1 MKTTQMKMTTMFVM
15 FVMTTT
21 KMKKEEGGG
30 RREKEA
36 KEEELEEEKEQ
47 EEEHVKSTLEA
58 WIYFDGRLRSNVGA
72 SGARHS
78 SSVCRMS
85 PRGQHPG

>member
-1 MKTTQMKMTTMFVM
+1 
-15 FVMTTT
+15 
-21 KMKKEEGGG
+21 MKKEEGGG

-36 KEEELEEEKEQ
+36 KEEEEKEE

-72 SGARHS
+72 SGARHNN
-78 SSVCRMS
+78 SVCRMS
-85 PRGQHPG
+85 PRGQHPR

>member
-1 MKTTQMKMTTMFVM
+1 MFVMFVMLVMLVMFVM

-36 KEEELEEEKEQ
+36 KEEEEKEQ
-47 EEEHVKSTLEA
+47 EEEHAKSTLEA
-58 WIYFDGRLRSNVGA
+58 WIYFHGRLRSNVGA